1 MNPALFCDL
10 YELTMAEAYFDAGFV
25 AEGFE
30 ATFELFVRELP
41 DERAFLVVGGL
52 DAALAG
58 LSRWVFD
65 DEMIG
70 HLRADGRFADRF
82 LDWLNGTRFTGTVRA
97 VPEGEVVFE
106 GEPILEVTAPIV
118 EAQLLETFLLNQV
131 TLGTTL
137 ASKAARVALACGERG
152 FVDFSARRDHG
163 LDAALAA
170 ARAAL
175 IAGASSTSLV
185 EASRHFDAPLSGTM
199 AHAFVMAFADERD
212 AFRSYARSFP
222 KTTVLLLDTY
232 DTIEGARHAVEVA
245 RELAP
250 EGIRIGGVRLD
261 SGDLA
266 VLSVRVREILDAAG
280 LDDVQI
286 FASGDLDEHRVAALV
301 GAGAPIDAFGVGTRM
316 GTSADAPSLST
327 VYKLVEDSSGPK
339 LKLAEGKA
347 TAPGRKQVWRGSDR
361 DVLSLIDEIVPGFR
375 PLLQPAA
382 RESSLDPARAR
393 LRDALA
399 ALPAGLKSLIAAQ
412 ERYRVVHS
420 EGLVDLTDRLTM
432 EHRGG

>member
-10 YELTMAEAYFDAGFV
+10 YELTMAEAYFDAGFA
-25 AEGFE
+25 AEGVE

-41 DERAFLVVGGL
+41 AQRSFLVVSGI

-58 LSRWVFD
+58 LEQWDFD
-65 DEMIG
+65 DEAIG
-70 HLRADGRFADRF
+70 HLRADGRFAEGF
-82 LDWLNGTRFTGTVRA
+82 LDWLHGTRFTGTVRA
-97 VPEGEVVFE
+97 VPEGEIVFA

-118 EAQLLETFLLNQV
+118 EAQVLETFLLNQV
-131 TLGTTL
+131 TLGTML
-137 ASKAARVALACGERG
+137 ASKAARVALACGEHG

-175 IAGASSTSLV
+175 IAGAGSTSLV

-199 AHAFVMAFADERD
+199 AHSFVMAFADERD

-232 DTIEGARHAVEVA
+232 ETIEGARHAVEVA
-245 RELAP
+245 RQLES
-250 EGIRIGGVRLD
+250 EGIRISGVRLD

-266 VLSVRVREILDAAG
+266 ELSARVREILDAAG
-280 LDDVQI
+280 LHELRI
-286 FASGDLDEHRVAALV
+286 FASGDLDEHRIAALLR
-301 GAGAPIDAFGVGTRM
+301 AGAPIDSFGVGTRM
-316 GTSADAPSLST
+316 GTSEDAPSLST

-347 TAPGRKQVWRGSDR
+347 TAPGRKQVWRGTDH
-361 DVLSLIDEIVPGFR
+361 DVLSLIDETFPGYR
-375 PLLQPAA
+375 PLLQPAF
-382 RESSLDPARAR
+382 RESGIDAARAR
-393 LRDALA
+393 CREALA
-399 ALPAGLKSLIAAQ
+399 TLPPDLKSLEGGEA
-412 ERYRVVHS
+412 RYPVVHS
-420 EGLVDLTDRLTM
+420 EGLVELTARLKRDR
-432 EHRGG
+432 RGG

>member
-10 YELTMAEAYFDAGFV
+10 YELTMAEAYFDAGFA
-25 AEGFE
+25 AEGVE
-30 ATFELFVRELP
+30 TTFELFVRELP
-41 DERAFLVVGGL
+41 AQRSFLVVSGI

-58 LSRWVFD
+58 LEQWTFD
-65 DEMIG
+65 DEAIG
-70 HLRADGRFADRF
+70 HLRADGRFAEGF
-82 LDWLNGTRFTGTVRA
+82 LDWLHGTRFTGTVRA
-97 VPEGEVVFE
+97 VPEGEVVFA

-118 EAQLLETFLLNQV
+118 EAQVLETFLLNQV
-131 TLGTTL
+131 TLGTML
-137 ASKAARVALACGERG
+137 ASKAARVALACGEHG

-175 IAGASSTSLV
+175 VAGAGSTSLV

-199 AHAFVMAFADERD
+199 AHSFIMAFADERD

-245 RELAP
+245 GQLES
-250 EGIRIGGVRLD
+250 EGIRISGVRLD

-266 VLSVRVREILDAAG
+266 AVSARVREILDAAG
-280 LDDVQI
+280 LHEVRI
-286 FASGDLDEHRVAALV
+286 FASGDLDEHRIAALLR
-301 GAGAPIDAFGVGTRM
+301 AGAPIDSFGVGTRM
-316 GTSADAPSLST
+316 GTSDDAPSLTT

-347 TAPGRKQVWRGSDR
+347 TAPGRKQVWRGTDH
-361 DVLSLIDEIVPGFR
+361 DVLSLIDETFPGYR
-375 PLLQPAA
+375 PLLQPAF
-382 RESSLDPARAR
+382 RESGIDAARAR
-393 LRDALA
+393 CREALA
-399 ALPAGLKSLIAAQ
+399 ALPAGLRSLDGG
-412 ERYRVVHS
+412 EEPYRVVPS
-420 EGLVDLTDRLTM
+420 EGLVELTARLKLDR
-432 EHRGG
+432 RGD